1 MSTVT
6 VIYDYVAFAG
16 GPPPLI
22 MFGNVDG
29 NVANR
34 LEKAAVP
41 PELSRSGGDD
51 GGRGLSVDHST
62 IARRVL
68 YYAPILNRRIRSEMR
83 QKLSPARIECG
94 PDSAASHQCRWPSS
108 LCIRDRRTEANGRI
122 GPELPVPATDRVYS
136 QGQFV
141 RSKGMGKPATLLQLL
156 CGHAVSF
163 GAQMIG
169 IECRDRREWVCA
181 YKDGIGVDIANYA
194 SSSVEGKELCGNL
207 YAAAKRPVRT
217 VFGGRAYILKV
228 RAHESSGE
236 GAFQV
241 SIDPAPKLDPSITP
255 SFTKKQGQYLAFIDS
270 YTRIHRKAPAESD
283 LERYFQVSPPSIHD
297 MIKTLERNGL
307 IERTPG
313 RARSIRLLVQPEY
326 LPRLE

>member
-1 MSTVT
+1 M
-6 VIYDYVAFAG
+6 
-16 GPPPLI
+16 
-22 MFGNVDG
+22 
-29 NVANR
+29 R
-34 LEKAAVP
+34 
-41 PELSRSGGDD
+41 
-51 GGRGLSVDHST
+51 
-62 IARRVL
+62 
-68 YYAPILNRRIRSEMR
+68 AP
-83 QKLSPARIECG
+83 G
-94 PDSAASHQCRWPSS
+94 
-108 LCIRDRRTEANGRI
+108 
-122 GPELPVPATDRVYS
+122 
-136 QGQFV
+136 
-141 RSKGMGKPATLLQLL
+141 
-156 CGHAVSF
+156 
-163 GAQMIG
+163 
-169 IECRDRREWVCA
+169 
-181 YKDGIGVDIANYA
+181 
-194 SSSVEGKELCGNL
+194 
-207 YAAAKRPVRT
+207 RT

-270 YTRIHRKAPAESD
+270 YSRIHRKAPAESD